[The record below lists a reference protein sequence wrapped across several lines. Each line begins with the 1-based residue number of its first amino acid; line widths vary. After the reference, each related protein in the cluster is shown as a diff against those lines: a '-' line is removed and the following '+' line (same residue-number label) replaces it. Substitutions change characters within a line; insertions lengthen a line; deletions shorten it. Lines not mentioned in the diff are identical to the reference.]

1 MSLSRRSFLAIPAA
15 AGLAGCAGSRPLRV
29 AVVWSG
35 DELRRFLRVVKDS
48 PYPVTVYSAGDN
60 IGALLRGP
68 SGEVT
73 PDVAVIP
80 RLGLLYDPEI
90 RRRISPLTPIRRQP
104 EFWRDLASPVP
115 GQVLGAWFKIAHKSL
130 VWHRDGEGLARPP
143 TLDAWASRT
152 LSIGAADGWV
162 LTDWFEN
169 VLLARSPSTYS
180 KLFSHGESSPELWAT
195 GEVRQALE
203 QLATIW
209 QQGVTAERGRRA
221 LTLQFHDSILDV
233 FTYRTA
239 EVVAAPDFAWPVIA
253 RYHAAGVRAA
263 HFRFPANGGA
273 APPLVIGGDVAVAM
287 SGGTADAFDF
297 VHWLTSPRP
306 PGGDRSDT
314 QEAWAA
320 EGGFLAPY
328 IDASISPPALRGAA
342 RDLAGV
348 RTGQYD
354 LSDRLTGPLAGGDG
368 RGLWRILTE
377 LFIAVTIDRA
387 QPATA
392 AGTAADDLVS
402 AGSRGSR

>member
-1 MSLSRRSFLAIPAA
+1 LT
-15 AGLAGCAGSRPLRV
+15 G
-29 AVVWSG
+29 
-35 DELRRFLRVVKDS
+35 
-48 PYPVTVYSAGDN
+48 
-60 IGALLRGP
+60 
-68 SGEVT
+68 
-73 PDVAVIP
+73 
-80 RLGLLYDPEI
+80 I
-90 RRRISPLTPIRRQP
+90 RQQP
-104 EFWRDLASPVP
+104 EFWRELASPVP

-130 VWHRDGEGLARPP
+130 VWHRAGEGLDRPR
-143 TLDAWASRT
+143 TLDAWTSRA

-180 KLFSHGESSPELWAT
+180 RLFSQGESSPELWGT
-195 GEVRQALE
+195 GEVSQALE
-203 QLATIW
+203 LLAAIW
-209 QQGVTAERGRRA
+209 QQGMTPERGRRA

-253 RYHAAGVRAA
+253 RYRAAGVRAG

-273 APPLVIGGDVAVAM
+273 EPPLVVGGDVAVAM

-306 PGGDRSDT
+306 AGGDRSNT
-314 QEAWAA
+314 QETWAA

-328 IDASISPPALRGAA
+328 IDASISPPEVRGAA
-342 RDLAGV
+342 RDLAGAS
-348 RTGQYD
+348 TGQYD

-377 LFIAVTIDRA
+377 LFTAVTIDRA
-387 QPATA
+387 RPAVAATA
-392 AGTAADDLVS
+392 AADRLVR
-402 AGSRGSR
+402 AGSRGAR